1 MLQIIN
7 HNKIYT
13 IKINATNDAIN
24 ILQIILDYIDNY
36 YDKADRYDELV
47 MKEKEN
53 ELLLKE
59 NDKIQEKINILN
71 DKIKSASEDDT
82 AINMFKELQ
91 NEIKIR
97 DASGKIKNV
106 SNVNIRMADGTIKS
120 LPPGKSSS
128 SGGGG
133 LEEAKS
139 PAWQR
144 KEGKDPSGGLN
155 QKGIDSY
162 RAQNPGS
169 KLQKAVTTKPSKLKP
184 GSKKAKR
191 RLSFCRRMKGLKSKL
206 TSAKTARDPDSRV
219 NKSFLKV
226 EDCFES
232 LVVRLTVSSYGAEE
246 IVKYLLFPL
255 PSGISFSIL

>member
-1 MLQIIN
+1 MIKENEKLESKKNDLDSSLKENLEKKKELEKSVNQQKENLENMLQIIN

-97 DASGKIKNV
+97 DELLKKIQLLEDEKIDIENNNNDIDEEI
-106 SNVNIRMADGTIKS
+106 SNVLKEI
-120 LPPGKSSS
+120 
-128 SGGGG
+128 
-133 LEEAKS
+133 EEYDKY
-139 PAWQR
+139 
-144 KEGKDPSGGLN
+144 KEQNVKNNKVN
-155 QKGIDSY
+155 QKIEILINVNG
-162 RAQNPGS
+162 
-169 KLQKAVTTKPSKLKP
+169 
-184 GSKKAKR
+184 KKYS
-191 RLSFCRRMKGLKSKL
+191 LLVGVS
-206 TSAKTARDPDSRV
+206 TSCWV
-219 NKSFLKV
+219 
-226 EDCFES
+226 
-232 LVVRLTVSSYGAEE
+232 G
-246 IVKYLLFPL
+246 
-255 PSGISFSIL
+255 FSINLKKPKW